1 MDEAS
6 QHLRL
11 VIEQLD
17 SVLNDPDIAA
27 PTFTSV
33 LHARDDLDAHL
44 RAAAVL
50 HEMGAL
56 SGARRVLSNAV
67 QGVLAQSLPS

>member
-17 SVLNDPDIAA
+17 SVLNDPDIAG
-27 PTFTSV
+27 PTFTLV

-50 HEMGAL
+50 HELGAIT
-56 SGARRVLSNAV
+56 GARRVLTDATRD
-67 QGVLAQSLPS
+67 LLTHSLTG